1 MENKICRKCKQTTQ
15 HRNDPVAN
23 PLSEEAVLQTCLQCG
38 VSTTVI
44 PYIESLTINA
54 NAMPIQLDDGEIMIE
69 VAESISVNGRQV
81 KNIGPIRIKIDHL
94 TRMTTE
100 TVA

>member
-1 MENKICRKCKQTTQ
+1 MENKICQKCEETTQ
-15 HRNDPVAN
+15 HRNEPVAN
-23 PLSEEAVLQTCLQCG
+23 PLSDEATLQTCLQCG
-38 VSTTVI
+38 ETTIVI

-54 NAMPIQLDDGEIMIE
+54 NAMPIQLDDGGIMIE